1 MPEKGFSFGSVIS
14 LCGGAEYDDKL
25 PKTAEIYRRR
35 YAAWVAA
42 HEAKQREYAA
52 RPVDDAAWEDE
63 LRRRVEVE
71 AMLAGN
77 GIPPASPPLKTR
89 KPRRERAQQPGL
101 GNGGG
106 HRRPPQRRPPALIG
120 KMLVLTLKPSGHVE
134 CAQQSDSERHH

>member
-35 YAAWVAA
+35 
-42 HEAKQREYAA
+42 YAA